1 MLEEKMSSM
10 PVGGAAQ
17 WERRYHPGAKRPET
31 RISARQRVSALV
43 LRTIFIAALVV
54 VIVHVSMPQ
63 SASLWTA
70 YDAPADLVR
79 LVFGFAI
86 CVWLALQLFILP
98 KDPGAYRTW
107 LYLGLA
113 AVPFVVIC
121 IVGIW

>member
-1 MLEEKMSSM
+1 MSSM
-10 PVGGAAQ
+10 PVGAAP
-17 WERRYHPGAKRPET
+17 WERRYPPGAKRPEM
-31 RISARQRVSALV
+31 RISPRQRMLALI

-63 SASLWTA
+63 SASIWTA
-70 YDAPADLVR
+70 YAAPGDLVR
-79 LVFGFAI
+79 LIFGFAI
-86 CVWLALQLFILP
+86 CAWLALQLFVLP

-121 IVGIW
+121 IVGVW

>member
-1 MLEEKMSSM
+1 ML
-10 PVGGAAQ
+10 
-17 WERRYHPGAKRPET
+17 
-31 RISARQRVSALV
+31 ALV
-43 LRTIFIAALVV
+43 LRTVFIAALLV

-70 YDAPADLVR
+70 YEAPGDLVR
-79 LVFGFAI
+79 LIFGFAI
-86 CVWLALQLFILP
+86 CAWLALQLFVLP

>member
-1 MLEEKMSSM
+1 MSST
-10 PVGGAAQ
+10 PIGAAP
-17 WERRYHPGAKRPET
+17 WERRFPSGVKRPET
-31 RISARQRVSALV
+31 RISARQRTLALV

-63 SASLWTA
+63 SASLWAA

-86 CVWLALQLFILP
+86 CAWLALQLFILP
-98 KDPGAYRTW
+98 KDQGAYRTW

-121 IVGIW
+121 IVGVW

>member
-1 MLEEKMSSM
+1 MPSM
-10 PVGGAAQ
+10 PVDAEQ
-17 WERRYHPGAKRPET
+17 QDRRYPIGAKRPET
-31 RISARQRVSALV
+31 TISPRQRMLALF
-43 LRTIFIAALVV
+43 LRTIFIIALVV

-63 SASLWTA
+63 SASLWAA
-70 YDAPADLVR
+70 YDAPGDLLR

-86 CVWLALQLFILP
+86 CAWLAVQLFVPP

>member
-1 MLEEKMSSM
+1 MSSM
-10 PVGGAAQ
+10 PVDTAQ
-17 WERRYHPGAKRPET
+17 WERRHPTGAKRPET
-31 RISARQRVSALV
+31 RISPRQRMLALM
-43 LRTIFIAALVV
+43 LRTVFIGALVV

-63 SASLWTA
+63 SASLWAA
-70 YDAPADLVR
+70 YNAPADLIR
-79 LVFGFAI
+79 LVFGLGI
-86 CVWLALQLFILP
+86 CAWLALQLFILP

>member
-1 MLEEKMSSM
+1 ML
-10 PVGGAAQ
+10 
-17 WERRYHPGAKRPET
+17 
-31 RISARQRVSALV
+31 ALM
-43 LRTIFIAALVV
+43 LRTVFIGALVV

-79 LVFGFAI
+79 LVFGLGI

-98 KDPGAYRTW
+98 KDHGAYRTW

>member
-1 MLEEKMSSM
+1 MSSM
-10 PVGGAAQ
+10 PVGAAQ
-17 WERRYHPGAKRPET
+17 WERRYPPGVKRPDT
-31 RISARQRVSALV
+31 RISSRQRLLALV
-43 LRTIFIAALVV
+43 LRTIFIVALVV

-63 SASLWTA
+63 SASFWAA

-79 LVFGFAI
+79 LIFGFGI

-98 KDPGAYRTW
+98 KDPGAYHTW

-121 IVGIW
+121 IVGVW

>member
-1 MLEEKMSSM
+1 MSSM
-10 PVGGAAQ
+10 PVDTAQ
-17 WERRYHPGAKRPET
+17 WERRYPTGAKKGPET
-31 RISARQRVSALV
+31 RISARQRTLALG
-43 LRTIFIAALVV
+43 LRSIFIAALVV

-70 YDAPADLVR
+70 YEAPADLVR
-79 LVFGFAI
+79 LFFGLGI

-107 LYLGLA
+107 LYLGLT
-113 AVPFVVIC
+113 AVPFVGIC

>member
-1 MLEEKMSSM
+1 MSSM
-10 PVGGAAQ
+10 PVDTAQ
-17 WERRYHPGAKRPET
+17 WERRDPTGAKRPET
-31 RISARQRVSALV
+31 RISARQRMLALM
-43 LRTIFIAALVV
+43 LRTAFIGALVV

-63 SASLWTA
+63 SASLWAA

-79 LVFGFAI
+79 LVFGLGI
-86 CVWLALQLFILP
+86 CAWLALQLFILP

-121 IVGIW
+121 VVGIW

>member
-1 MLEEKMSSM
+1 MSSM

-31 RISARQRVSALV
+31 RISPRQRMLALV
-43 LRTIFIAALVV
+43 LRTVFIAALLV

-70 YDAPADLVR
+70 YEAPADLVR
-79 LVFGFAI
+79 LIFGFAI
-86 CVWLALQLFILP
+86 CAWLALQLFVLP